1 MQTRFHLNEP
11 PRAAPTMPTLS
22 FTSTRWSLLA
32 AGWMTVSAAWAVDPT
47 CKLNYPIVL
56 SHMWSA
62 SPICSVPDRTGAKS
76 CEANQ
81 DYARYCASKSTGA
94 DGNPKCL
101 EWRVPDDEADL
112 PPRDYNVNDPSL
124 VREMR
129 SYHRYFSKAIVSRL
143 TDTCGNKVYIADKPP
158 FASYAV
164 RARVLRTTVLQ
175 ALRET
180 GAAKVNLIGMSQG
193 VQDARYMTAVLPVDL
208 ANPNGPRMNTKVAS
222 VVSLVGEDG
231 GTESAAIAL
240 SAMAVASGGNWANYP
255 AYLVGDQQQDLI
267 KGSWKKLG
275 APMDQAGQLVE
286 NCQGSLECD
295 LSVPATQFKWI
306 TRSTLDLSPAFMRPS
321 LFDAVSQPVTG
332 WNALRQY
339 VGQPDNSWSV
349 RVPPSL
355 EANNGVRYMS
365 YGAVLRFPQPG
376 WEHPETF
383 YAVSLVAPEND
394 SHVSLPRQ
402 QFANRAANFENL
414 KVMRGA
420 LFTTGYHHT
429 FFSGRN
435 DPMYASTKAWEQEAA
450 PYRGG
455 SADFFQQ
462 MAREMRARGL

>member
-1 MQTRFHLNEP
+1 MFHL
-11 PRAAPTMPTLS
+11 RTTL
-22 FTSTRWSLLA
+22 TRWPLLATSLLTA
-32 AGWMTVSAAWAVDPT
+32 TTAWATDPT

-81 DYARYCASKSTGA
+81 DYAKYCASKSTGA

-124 VREMR
+124 VRSMR

-158 FASYAV
+158 FTSYAV

-231 GTESAAIAL
+231 GTESAAITLTAL
-240 SAMAVASGGNWANYP
+240 VAATGGNWAKYP
-255 AYLVGDQQQDLI
+255 ASLVADLDRDMI
-267 KGSWKKLG
+267 VGSWKKLG
-275 APMDQAGQLVE
+275 APMDEPGQLVE
-286 NCQGSLECD
+286 NCQGSAECD
-295 LSVPATQFKWI
+295 LSNSLDRFRWI
-306 TRSTLDLSPAFMRPS
+306 LRSSVDLSPAFMRPS
-321 LFDAVSQPVTG
+321 VVDSVALPVVG
-332 WNALRQY
+332 WNSMRQF
-339 VGQPDNSWSV
+339 VNQPDLSWSV
-349 RVPPSL
+349 KVPPSL
-355 EANNGVRYMS
+355 EANNGVRYIS

-383 YAVSLVAPEND
+383 YAVSLIAPEND

-402 QFANRAANFENL
+402 QFANKAANFENL

-462 MAREMRARGL
+462 LAREMRARGL

>member
-1 MQTRFHLNEP
+1 MSTFRF
-11 PRAAPTMPTLS
+11 TMV
-22 FTSTRWSLLA
+22 RWPLLASSLLTA
-32 AGWMTVSAAWAVDPT
+32 TAAWAVDER

-81 DYARYCASKSTGA
+81 DYAKYCASKSTGA

-101 EWRVPDDEADL
+101 AWRVPDDEADL

-158 FASYAV
+158 FTSYAV

-180 GAAKVNLIGMSQG
+180 GAAKVNVIGMSQG
-193 VQDARYMTAVLPVDL
+193 VQDARYMAAVLPVDL
-208 ANPNGPRMNTKVAS
+208 SDPAGAKMNTKVAS

-255 AYLVGDQQQDLI
+255 AYLVADQQKDLI
-267 KGSWKKLG
+267 AGSWKKLG

-286 NCQGSLECD
+286 DCQGSLECD
-295 LSVPATQFKWI
+295 LSVPATQYKWI
-306 TRSTLDLSPAFMRPS
+306 TRSTLDLSPAFMRPKLLDTIS
-321 LFDAVSQPVTG
+321 LPMAG
-332 WNALRQY
+332 WSKLRQF

-349 RVPPSL
+349 SVPPAL

-383 YAVSLVAPEND
+383 YAVSLIAPEND

-402 QFANRAANFENL
+402 QFANKAPNFENL

-420 LFTTGYHHT
+420 PLSTGYHHT

-435 DPMYASTKAWEQEAA
+435 DPMYSSTKPGEQEAA

-455 SADFFQQ
+455 SADFYQQ
-462 MAREMRARGL
+462 LAREMKARGL